1 MRAVDI
7 IARKRDGLSLTGGEI
22 DFFVQGLTA
31 GRIPDYQVAAW
42 AMAVLLRGMSAQ
54 ETVDLTMAMVRS
66 GETLDLSSMA
76 PVVVDKHSTGGV
88 GDKTTLVVAPMVRA
102 AGLPVAKMSGRGLG
116 FSGGTLDKLESI
128 PGFRVLLSLDE
139 FLATVNECGIVVAAQ
154 TADLVPA
161 DAVLYALRDVTA
173 TVPSLPLIASSIMSK
188 KIAGGASA
196 MVLDVKVGRGAFMPT
211 LKDARDLAE
220 MMIRIGKDVGR
231 RVATVLSDMSQ
242 PLGNAVGNALE
253 VMEAMETL
261 RGDGPP
267 DLVDHCLEI
276 GAEMLILGGMADTLE
291 DARAK
296 LERTLR
302 NGTALERFRA
312 WVQAQGGDVRVVDDS
327 SVLPQAPVV
336 ESLPAPQSGYVSGID
351 AREVGL
357 VAVSLGAGRE
367 RKGERVDPSVG
378 VLLGAK
384 VGSWV
389 NTGETLFTVHA
400 HDEAS
405 AVAAHSRLLAA
416 FTWSAEPVSPPP
428 LVYQTIRSGGD
439 TNGQ

>member
-1 MRAVDI
+1 
-7 IARKRDGLSLTGGEI
+7 
-22 DFFVQGLTA
+22 
-31 GRIPDYQVAAW
+31 
-42 AMAVLLRGMSAQ
+42 
-54 ETVDLTMAMVRS
+54 
-66 GETLDLSSMA
+66 
-76 PVVVDKHSTGGV
+76 
-88 GDKTTLVVAPMVRA
+88 
-102 AGLPVAKMSGRGLG
+102 
-116 FSGGTLDKLESI
+116 
-128 PGFRVLLSLDE
+128 
-139 FLATVNECGIVVAAQ
+139 
-154 TADLVPA
+154 
-161 DAVLYALRDVTA
+161 
-173 TVPSLPLIASSIMSK
+173 
-188 KIAGGASA
+188 

-211 LKDARDLAE
+211 LEDARDLAE
-220 MMIRIGKDVGR
+220 MMIRIGEDVGR
-231 RVATVLSDMSQ
+231 RVTTVLSDMSQ

-261 RGDGPP
+261 RGGGPP

-276 GAEMLILGGMADTLE
+276 GAEMLILGGMADALE

-336 ESLPAPQSGYVSGID
+336 ESVPAPQSGYVSGID

-367 RKGERVDPSVG
+367 RKGERIDPSVG

-400 HDEAS
+400 RDEAS
-405 AVAAHSRLLAA
+405 AVAARSRLLAA
-416 FTWSAEPVSPPP
+416 FTWSDEPVSPPP